1 MKKPKRKS
9 SQPAGERFLTKKV
22 CIHSRQGL
30 HARPAALFVQV
41 ASRFKSAIRVKKGKE
56 EVDGKSIMGL
66 LMLAASRGS
75 TIVVTAQGPDA
86 EVALTT
92 LEQLVSHHEVP
103 AIVNVVKHRPGHG
116 AHA

>member
-1 MKKPKRKS
+1 MKKKPKSKS
-9 SQPAGERFLTKKV
+9 VSADQSLTRKV

-41 ASRFKSAIRVKKGKE
+41 ASRFQSTIRVKKGRE

-66 LMLAASRGS
+66 LTLAASRGS
-75 TIVVTAQGPDA
+75 TITVTAQGPDA
-86 EVALTT
+86 EAALIS

-103 AIVNVVKHRPGHG
+103 AIVNVVKHK
-116 AHA
+116 